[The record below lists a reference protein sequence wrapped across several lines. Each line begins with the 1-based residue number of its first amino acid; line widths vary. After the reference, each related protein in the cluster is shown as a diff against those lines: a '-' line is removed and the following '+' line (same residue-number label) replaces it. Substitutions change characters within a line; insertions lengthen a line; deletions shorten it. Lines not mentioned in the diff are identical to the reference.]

1 MFSFPPLPSWDG
13 LHPIIIH
20 FPIAFT
26 FVTPLLI
33 LLALL
38 WRKHTGILL
47 LAGLLLM
54 VLATAAAFLA
64 TSTGE
69 AAADLVPKSSAHL
82 ALLEEHEELGET
94 ARNFTIGLTSFLL
107 LATAAFWKWESRI
120 PRGVVIGSGLLFI
133 IANIAGILVV
143 ANTAHLGG
151 KLVHE
156 AGIHARLSAGPNT
169 SRQVPTPIPPPGKAD
184 DNDD

>member
-1 MFSFPPLPSWDG
+1 MFSIPPLPSWDG

-33 LLALL
+33 LLAIF

-47 LAGLLLM
+47 LAGTLLL
-54 VLATAAAFLA
+54 VLAAAAACMA

-69 AAADLVPKSSAHL
+69 AAADLVPKSTAHF
-82 ALLEEHEELGET
+82 ALLEEHEELGEI
-94 ARNFTIGLTSFLL
+94 ARNVSLALASFLL
-107 LATAAFWKWESRI
+107 IATAIYWKWETRI
-120 PRGVVIGSGLLFI
+120 PRVLVICFGLLFVI
-133 IANIAGILVV
+133 GNLGGILIV

-151 KLVHE
+151 RLVHE
-156 AGIHARLSAGPNT
+156 AGIRARFSSSPDTFPLSGLP
-169 SRQVPTPIPPPGKAD
+169 VPPIRKD
-184 DNDD
+184 KDNDD